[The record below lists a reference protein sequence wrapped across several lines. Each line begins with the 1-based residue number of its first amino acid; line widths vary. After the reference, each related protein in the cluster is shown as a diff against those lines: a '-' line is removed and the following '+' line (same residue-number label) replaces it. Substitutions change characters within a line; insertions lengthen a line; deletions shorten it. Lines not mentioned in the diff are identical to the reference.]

1 MSIRW
6 VVIAAAVIA
15 AGIWGRYVRQGKAGW
30 LMAVPPL
37 VWLLHLVLFFL
48 AAQFHFLTPQY
59 LNIWSSA
66 VHLHTIILIVTWGR
80 AKL

>member
-6 VVIAAAVIA
+6 LVMIAAAV
-15 AGIWGRYVRQGKAGW
+15 AGGVWLHFVRCNRSRW

-48 AAQFHFLTPQY
+48 AAQFHFLSPQY